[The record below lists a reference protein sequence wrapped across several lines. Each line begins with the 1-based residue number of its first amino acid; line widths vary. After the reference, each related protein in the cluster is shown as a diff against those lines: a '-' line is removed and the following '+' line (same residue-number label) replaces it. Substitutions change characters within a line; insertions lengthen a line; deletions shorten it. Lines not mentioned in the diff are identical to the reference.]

1 MEQELPKIESEKGEL
16 FDLKTAEPV
25 FDPGCQHEL
34 ELEEFDGQFYSYK
47 CKKCPRGI
55 LAQNPLQA

>member
-1 MEQELPKIESEKGEL
+1 MEQELPKIEVKEGHL
-16 FDLKTAEPV
+16 VNLDHVEPM

-34 ELEEFDGQFYSYK
+34 ALEEFDGTHYSYK

-55 LAQNPLQA
+55 LTLTAIKA